1 MIESHSF
8 LELLNSHYTDKK
20 KLKMDITHE
29 RKETILEKR
38 TLQCRKHRMHVH
50 EFELTEIHKMYIL
63 TKYVLLI
70 FGGDLN
76 GTETVS

>member
-1 MIESHSF
+1 
-8 LELLNSHYTDKK
+8 
-20 KLKMDITHE
+20 MDITHE